1 MQSHHATGLKSL
13 PSDSR
18 PREKLLS
25 RGPGALSD
33 TELLALLLRT
43 GVAGKHVLQL
53 AQELLERFDGIAG
66 LVAAEPEALGRL
78 KGLGPSKRAVIAA
91 VMEIARRVL
100 AQPLRTRVALQD
112 PRSAA
117 DYLRL
122 QLGSHP
128 HEVFALMLLD
138 SQHRLIAFEELFRG
152 TLNQAS
158 VYPREVVLRAL
169 HHQAA
174 AVVLAHNHPSG
185 VAEPSQADRQI
196 TYALRDALRLVDVQV
211 LDHIVV
217 TREAAT
223 SMAQLGLL

>member
-1 MQSHHATGLKSL
+1 MQSHQVTGLKSL
-13 PSDSR
+13 PSESR

-25 RGPGALSD
+25 RGPDALSD
-33 TELLALLLRT
+33 AELLALLLRT
-43 GVAGKHVLQL
+43 GIAGKHVMQL
-53 AQELLERFDGIAG
+53 AQELLERFGGLAG
-66 LVAAEPEALGRL
+66 LVAADPTALAGL
-78 KGLGPSKRAVIAA
+78 KGLGPSKRALIAA

-100 AQPLRTRVALQD
+100 AQPLRERRSMRD
-112 PRSAA
+112 PSSAA

-122 QLGSHP
+122 QIGSHP
-128 HEVFALMLLD
+128 HEVFALLLLD

-185 VAEPSQADRQI
+185 VAEPSMADRRL
-196 TYALRDALRLVDVQV
+196 THALRDALRLVDVEV

-217 TREAAT
+217 TRGAAT
-223 SMAQLGLL
+223 SMAELGLL